1 MTSASRSA
9 PRTARA
15 LARAAVEADIV
26 RVARAQLASVG
37 PGELSVRAVAR
48 ELGMGSASIYR
59 YVASR
64 DELLGRLLVA
74 VYDELGAFVEG
85 REAQALHAWAS
96 QSRGRPRADAVLS
109 RWRAIC
115 GAVREWALAHP
126 HDYALLYG
134 SPVPGYQAPADTV
147 PAASRVT
154 ACFVRCLLSVEELG
168 LFPRPVPA
176 ARDGDAL
183 GPVRAYAVGLGAAES
198 DAGHPSPA
206 PREAVLARGV
216 LAWTA
221 VFGAVS
227 FELFGHYTGGIDD
240 PATWF
245 DQLTDVL
252 AADLGLPV

>member
-1 MTSASRSA
+1 MLTR
-9 PRTARA
+9 P
-15 LARAAVEADIV
+15 AAGAE
-26 RVARAQLASVG
+26 
-37 PGELSVRAVAR
+37 PSVRRLR
-48 ELGMGSASIYR
+48 EPL
-59 YVASR
+59 V
-64 DELLGRLLVA
+64 LLLPH
-74 VYDELGAFVEG
+74 
-85 REAQALHAWAS
+85 AL
-96 QSRGRPRADAVLS
+96 DAV
-109 RWRAIC
+109 RATLDPEIAHIPLA
-115 GAVREWALAHP
+115 GGQAVSYTHLDVYKR
-126 HDYALLYG
+126 
-134 SPVPGYQAPADTV
+134 Q
-147 PAASRVT
+147 
-154 ACFVRCLLSVEELG
+154 G

-252 AADLGLPV
+252 AADLSLIHI